1 MKFICPLTPSGIGF
15 YLLSLPETKLIMG
28 ESCDNRVNNSISQR
42 EEQIVEL
49 LSHGLSEKEIADK
62 LFLSART
69 VGNHLTNI
77 RQKLGVN
84 KNIEIVAYHLARLRG
99 KPFDVKLLR
108 EYGISI
114 FIILVNVC
122 EMNHTDW

>member
-1 MKFICPLTPSGIGF
+1 MD
-15 YLLSLPETKLIMG
+15 

-84 KNIEIVAYHLARLRG
+84 KNIEIVAYFLARLRG